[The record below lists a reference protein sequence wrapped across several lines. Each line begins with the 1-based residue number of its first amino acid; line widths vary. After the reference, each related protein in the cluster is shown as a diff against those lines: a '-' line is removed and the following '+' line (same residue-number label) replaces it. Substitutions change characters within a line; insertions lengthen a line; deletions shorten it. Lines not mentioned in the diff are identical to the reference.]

1 LIERQAKHLRS
12 DDMTTVAIDDIWQ
25 AILDSERSDDIQF
38 MDDELRIKREAVR
51 LARLRRFQAGV
62 KGGEPAG
69 KATLSPV
76 PGR

>member
-1 LIERQAKHLRS
+1 MS
-12 DDMTTVAIDDIWQ
+12 TVAIDDIWQ

-51 LARLRRFQAGV
+51 LARLRRTQFGV
-62 KGGEPAG
+62 KSGEPAG
-69 KATLSPV
+69 KATVSPA